1 MNQITVE
8 ATLVETEATEL
19 QALAMQ
25 AADAM
30 VELNAAQLMLV
41 GGGMGIIFTD

>member
-8 ATLVETEATEL
+8 ANVLETEATEL

-25 AADAM
+25 TADAI
-30 VELNAAQLMLV
+30 VELNAAQLLLV
-41 GGGMGIIFTD
+41 GGGGIVILTD